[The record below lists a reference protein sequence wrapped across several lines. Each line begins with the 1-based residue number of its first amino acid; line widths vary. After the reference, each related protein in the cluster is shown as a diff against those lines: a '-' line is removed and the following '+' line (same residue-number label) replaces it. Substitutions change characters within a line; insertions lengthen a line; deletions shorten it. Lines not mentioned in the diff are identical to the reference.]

1 MKNNKKNIYMIIAL
15 VVLLSIPSIAYALTS
30 AKLAFCDYGGVRR
43 TFMIVGI
50 IINIVKIVV
59 PLIIVITGMIAFAKP
74 IISGK
79 TEDLTGNA
87 MILFKKFI
95 AGVAIFYLPTIINFA
110 LSLNPDY
117 DKTSYYACT
126 ECMNN
131 PDGCTIPTTD
141 PETYTPDATS

>member
-1 MKNNKKNIYMIIAL
+1 MKNNKKNLYMIIAL
-15 VVLLSIPSIAYALTS
+15 VVLLSIPSVAYAVTS
-30 AKLAFCDYGGVRR
+30 AKLPFCDYGGVRR

-74 IISGK
+74 ILSGK
-79 TEDLTGNA
+79 TEDLTANA
-87 MILFKKFI
+87 MILLKKFI
-95 AGVAIFYLPTIINFA
+95 AGVIIFYIPTILDFA
-110 LSLNPDY
+110 FSLNPEY

-131 PDGCTIPTTD
+131 PDNCTIPDKD
-141 PETYTPDATS
+141 PVTYTNDAQS